1 MSISARKI
9 THYSIKLENY
19 KTGSVVQADKLQEC
33 FRTIIKL
40 DKQKRVHDNPLLNRF
55 HLLFSYKEKDEYSWG
70 YFKSA
75 KYNHRP
81 DLIDKE
87 NFSERSNPK
96 KMTEGEGEKTHF
108 AMGIN
113 NNEILLLLE
122 TKRDGVQINTF
133 QTYLEP
139 YLKKI
144 NQHYILNIGLSV
156 KGDFNSK
163 LKELERV
170 TLVEI
175 YTPYTQVSDTFGSNI
190 PLDKGDVQEEAVV
203 IFKAQRAKSLKST
216 AKAVY
221 NIFSNTKRDE
231 VSRVRVYG
239 KTSSQSTILLD
250 TNRLKDHDTIKV
262 ELDDNGQVTTE
273 SILPAMK
280 KLVEDIL

>member
-203 IFKAQRAKSLKST
+203 TFKAQRAKSLKST

>member
-1 MSISARKI
+1 MSTRKI

-19 KTGSVVQADKLQEC
+19 KTGNAVQADKLQEC
-33 FRTIIKL
+33 FKAIMQL
-40 DKQKRVHDNPLLNRF
+40 DKQKRVFDNPLLNRF
-55 HLLFSYKEKDEYSWG
+55 HLLFLYKEKNEYSWG

-81 DLIDKE
+81 DLIDKY
-87 NFSERSNPK
+87 NLSERSNPK
-96 KMTEGEGEKTHF
+96 KMTEGESEKTHF

-113 NNEILLLLE
+113 NNEILFLLE
-122 TKRDGVQINTF
+122 TKRDGVQINTL
-133 QTYLEP
+133 QTYLDQ

-156 KGDFNSK
+156 TGDFNEK
-163 LKELERV
+163 LKELDRV
-170 TLVEI
+170 TSVEI
-175 YTPYTQVSDTFGSNI
+175 YTPYTQVSDTFGSEI
-190 PLDKGDVQEEAVV
+190 PLDNGDVQEDAVV
-203 IFKAQRAKSLKST
+203 TFKAKRSMSLSSA
-216 AKAVY
+216 AKAAY
-221 NIFSNTKRDE
+221 NILSNTKRDE

-273 SILPAMK
+273 SILPALN

>member
-1 MSISARKI
+1 MSISTRKI
-9 THYSIKLENY
+9 THYSIKIENY
-19 KTGSVVQADKLQEC
+19 KTGDVVDASKLQKC
-33 FRTIIKL
+33 FRKIMKL
-40 DKQKRVHDNPLLNRF
+40 EKQKRVHDNLLLNRF
-55 HLLFSYKEKDEYSWG
+55 HLLFSYNEKNEYAWG

-87 NFSERSNPK
+87 NLSERSNPK

-108 AMGIN
+108 ALGVK

-122 TKRDGVQINTF
+122 VKRDGVQINTF

-156 KGDFNSK
+156 TGDFDQK

-170 TLVEI
+170 SSVEV
-175 YTPYTQVSDTFGSNI
+175 YTPYIQVSDSFGSKI
-190 PLDKGDVQEEAVV
+190 PIDQGDIQEDAVV
-203 IFKAQRAKSLKST
+203 TFKAQRTKSLKKT
-216 AKAVY
+216 ANAVY
-221 NIFSNTKRDE
+221 SILTNTKRDE

-239 KTSSQSTILLD
+239 KTSSKSTILLD
-250 TNRLKDHDTIKV
+250 TSRLKDHDTIKV
-262 ELDDNGQVTTE
+262 ELNDNGQVTTE
-273 SILPAMK
+273 SILPAIK
-280 KLVEDIL
+280 NIVEEIL

>member
-1 MSISARKI
+1 MSISTRKI
-9 THYSIKLENY
+9 IHYSIKIENN
-19 KTGSVVQADKLQEC
+19 KTGNVVDAVKLQEC
-33 FRTIIKL
+33 FRAIMKL
-40 DKQKRVHDNPLLNRF
+40 KNQKRVYDNPSLNRF
-55 HLLFSYKEKDEYSWG
+55 HLLFSYTENNEFAWG

-87 NFSERSNPK
+87 NLSERSNPK
-96 KMTEGEGEKTHF
+96 RMTEGEGEKTHF
-108 AMGIN
+108 AMGVK

-122 TKRDGVQINTF
+122 VKRDGVQINTF

-144 NQHYILNIGLSV
+144 NQNYIFNIGLSIT
-156 KGDFNSK
+156 GDFNEK

-170 TLVEI
+170 SSVEI
-175 YTPYTQVSDTFGSNI
+175 YTPYIQVSDSFGSKI
-190 PLDKGDVQEEAVV
+190 PIDQGDIQEDAIVT
-203 IFKAQRAKSLKST
+203 FKAQRAKSLKKT

-221 NIFSNTKRDE
+221 NIFSNTKKDE

-239 KTSSQSTILLD
+239 KTYSQSTILID

-262 ELDDNGQVTTE
+262 ELDDNGQVMTQT
-273 SILPAMK
+273 ILPAIK
-280 KLVEDIL
+280 QLVEEIL